1 MLLDLTTTT
10 LVVVTMAIRH
20 DSNLSLHVRTP
31 DLGVSLDARY
41 HGNHVGKNG

>member
-1 MLLDLTTTT
+1 MFLDLTTTT
-10 LVVVTMAIRH
+10 LVEWSRWQFAMTAIYH
-20 DSNLSLHVRTP
+20 YMFVP